1 MTEQTPMELRRSSRD
16 PEVQRER
23 FGAWLR
29 GKHADAEITDLQG
42 TSATGMSSDTLLVD
56 ATWAGQPRRA
66 GGRGAAQPRRLAA
79 RRAPDDDD
87 VPVFPAYDLPR
98 QFRIIRAVAEH
109 TDVPVPDTLWNEP
122 DPEPLGTPFFVMAR
136 VDGLVPP
143 DVMPYDFG
151 DSWLFDA
158 TPEQQRTLQ
167 DETVDV

>member
-56 ATWAGQPRRA
+56 ATWAGQA
-66 GGRGAAQPRRLAA
+66 RRLVV

-87 VPVFPAYDLPR
+87 GPGVPAYDLPR
-98 QFRIIRAVAEH
+98 QFRMIRAVAEH
-109 TDVPVPDTLWNEP
+109 TDVPVPATLWNEP
-122 DPEPLGTPFFVMAR
+122 DPEPLGTPFFVMSR
-136 VDGLVPP
+136 V
-143 DVMPYDFG
+143 
-151 DSWLFDA
+151 
-158 TPEQQRTLQ
+158 
-167 DETVDV
+167 